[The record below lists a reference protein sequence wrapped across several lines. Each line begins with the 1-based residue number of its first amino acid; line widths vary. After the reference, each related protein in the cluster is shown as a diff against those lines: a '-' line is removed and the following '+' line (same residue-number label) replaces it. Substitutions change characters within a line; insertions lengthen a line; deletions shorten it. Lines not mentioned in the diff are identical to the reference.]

1 MCVLYFYISLKT
13 DKRIVK
19 YNHAPYSEMSEYFDI
34 VDISVSNYSNSEF
47 IPYNDKTLEFSAY
60 HFHHNREPFLILFV
74 KDNEGTGGKPNIY
87 IERIDSH
94 TCRKGITMEVV
105 MPFDVM
111 KQNPNLKKFYDM
123 SVMLVNTVNTV
134 NNVYYDTKGI
144 ETRDMVPTC
153 DESEYQK
160 TYRHWCISCD
170 IVWKNMRVSQSG
182 SSDSFNPNCYFKI
195 NPFNYN
201 YISDTEEKISDFMKK
216 INAFVK
222 YDGGVPR
229 LIESAIVANY
239 DRKAS

>member
-1 MCVLYFYISLKT
+1 MCFYISLKT
-13 DKRIVK
+13 DNRVVK
-19 YNHAPYSEMSEYFDI
+19 YNHAPYSEMSEYI
-34 VDISVSNYSNSEF
+34 NISDISVSNSTAVSEF

-123 SVMLVNTVNTV
+123 SVMLANTV

-144 ETRDMVPTC
+144 ETRDMVSTC
-153 DESEYQK
+153 DESEYDEYQK

-170 IVWKNMRVSQSG
+170 IVWENMRVSQ
-182 SSDSFNPNCYFKI
+182 SDSFNPNCYFKI

>member
-1 MCVLYFYISLKT
+1 
-13 DKRIVK
+13 
-19 YNHAPYSEMSEYFDI
+19 MSEYFNI
-34 VDISVSNYSNSEF
+34 SDISVSNYFNSTTVSKF

-60 HFHHNREPFLILFV
+60 HFHHNRVPFIILFV
-74 KDNEGTGGKPNIY
+74 KDNEGTGGKANIY

-123 SVMLVNTVNTV
+123 SVMLVNTE

-153 DESEYQK
+153 DESEYDEYQK

-170 IVWKNMRVSQSG
+170 TVWKNMRVSQSD

>member
-1 MCVLYFYISLKT
+1 MCFYISLKT
-13 DKRIVK
+13 DNRVVK
-19 YNHAPYSEMSEYFDI
+19 YNHAPYSEMSEYI
-34 VDISVSNYSNSEF
+34 NISDISVSNYSNSTAVSEF

-123 SVMLVNTVNTV
+123 SVMLANTV

-144 ETRDMVPTC
+144 ETRDMVSTC